1 MDGAKA
7 NIWFTNTRAKLL
19 FESILVPLAFSALLL
34 TPAAALS
41 DCTDLGRANHW
52 YVLNER
58 TIIFYVRHDPLAQ
71 VDLRSCTVNPSSRI
85 RLLTNYVCD
94 GDTIVVDGQECT
106 IMTLTVTS
114 AF

>member
-1 MDGAKA
+1 MGAVKGTV
-7 NIWFTNTRAKLL
+7 WLTKTRAKRL
-19 FESILVPLAFSALLL
+19 FESILIPLAFSALLL
-34 TPAAALS
+34 IPSAALS
-41 DCTDLGRANHW
+41 DCTDLGRANRW
-52 YVLNER
+52 YVLDER
-58 TIIFYVRHDPLAQ
+58 AILFYVRHDPLAE

-94 GDTIVVDGQECT
+94 GDTIVADGQECT

>member
-1 MDGAKA
+1 MGVAKG
-7 NIWFTNTRAKLL
+7 NICFTNTRAKRL
-19 FESILVPLAFSALLL
+19 FESILIPLALSALLL
-34 TPAAALS
+34 IPAAALS
-41 DCTDLGRANHW
+41 DCTDLGRANRW
-52 YVLNER
+52 YVLDER
-58 TIIFYVRHDPLAQ
+58 TILFYVRHNPLAQ
-71 VDLRSCTVNPSSRI
+71 VDLRSCMVNPSSRI